1 MIREADLNGD
11 GRVDYKGK
19 IRPPFCYPFSFQYIL
34 YILKLCTCIIYE
46 IFSVSF
52 RIQSNPEFP
61 MKHRQLT
68 HI

>member
-19 IRPPFCYPFSFQYIL
+19 IRPPFCYPFIL
-34 YILKLCTCIIYE
+34 SIYF
-46 IFSVSF
+46 IHFKVMNDVFSVSF

-61 MKHRQLT
+61 MNPRQLT